1 MCISDTTCSEC
12 VELPNL
18 ACVETRVRRSH
29 RKSSQIDDVGIL
41 VYARSSWQ
49 EYDVVVGEYLV
60 ARSTR
65 HLVVVG
71 LVVLWLACLG
81 GGTASIPLALLWF
94 AQCSLGVVIIRLIL
108 RRDEKV
114 DELLLFVGPGYL
126 LGYLTTTWSYMLLGG
141 GFVAKAS
148 VYLCLVAAVAIFTI
162 AYRQRLTT
170 LNNQPI
176 TIVVMLSLVLS
187 AMTWEF
193 PELVASAVALVCLSL
208 ALASCR
214 LGGKT
219 QLLVVVACLVGFVVG
234 LSRRSTYWFLES
246 DDLANRMAEGI
257 LTVVR
262 GNVASVG
269 AYPFD
274 RYHWVSPVGTALQA
288 ELAGTDLLFVFTIFS
303 VFASLAMMMASLG
316 ILLQTFIRNSRF
328 NLTFLLTGIVFALW
342 WRMQVDTEASVGRLA
357 ILLTLMAIGG
367 LLQQALRNS
376 SQKLSDATTSVVFAV
391 VLGAMLYLYR
401 PDLVVLL
408 LLLCV
413 GVVTSLA
420 KGSPAFRTLLL
431 FVASLCALI
440 AGLFAMNVIL
450 QQVSGS
456 SLSYAQLMV
465 DWRPPDLGWCTR
477 GSALRDVMCVIST
490 EIDLWATVL
499 MGIVI
504 IVLRFR
510 DENRFHDL
518 LALLF
523 PAVPSY
529 VVFRLTL
536 TSDFPSSIEGFLQ
549 IGLLAGKV
557 LALLLAAYL
566 LSRFSVPRAWLTLT
580 SAAIFAAVHINVRA
594 ITGAFLDDY
603 VDGSF
608 GRLQGIFT
616 PSFLQWLVASAVLLP
631 ALIVAGRFVD
641 RRVSLSHVVFL
652 GFVAIGVWNLQFSRP
667 FATDVNDSLVANV
680 IGPNDVFDVGRWLNE
695 NTPSS
700 ALIATN
706 YQCRPTEFVRC
717 TSLERVGDGHPR
729 ATANWMLMAE
739 SRREFLYLSQ
749 PFYNPPDMR
758 MLHEVSIAPG
768 TQNIPEFDS
777 LVKRGVNYYVACREC
792 SSPQAW
798 QQLTKRAVF
807 SSRNFAV
814 VKLD

>member
-1 MCISDTTCSEC
+1 M
-12 VELPNL
+12 
-18 ACVETRVRRSH
+18 
-29 RKSSQIDDVGIL
+29 
-41 VYARSSWQ
+41 
-49 EYDVVVGEYLV
+49 

-71 LVVLWLACLG
+71 LVVLWLFCLG

-94 AQCSLGVVIIRLIL
+94 AQCSLGTVMIRLVL
-108 RRDEKV
+108 RRNQIVNEF
-114 DELLLFVGPGYL
+114 LLFVGPGYL
-126 LGYLTTTWSYMLLGG
+126 VGYLTTTWSYMLLGG
-141 GFVAKAS
+141 GFVAKAA
-148 VYLCLVAAVAIFTI
+148 VYLGLVATVAIVTNSH
-162 AYRQRLTT
+162 RQRLTSLSGQVT
-170 LNNQPI
+170 
-176 TIVVMLSLVLS
+176 TVVVLLSLVLS

-193 PELVASAVALVCLSL
+193 PELIASAVALVCVAL
-208 ALASCR
+208 ALASRR
-214 LGGKT
+214 LEGKT
-219 QLLVVVACLVGFVVG
+219 QSLVVVAGLVGFVVG

-246 DDLANRMAEGI
+246 DDLANRVAEGI

-288 ELAGTDLLFVFTIFS
+288 ELAGADLLFVFTIFS
-303 VFASLAMMMASLG
+303 VFASLAMMMASFGLLLQ
-316 ILLQTFIRNSRF
+316 ILLREERF
-328 NLTFLLTGIVFALW
+328 DVTFLLTGTALVLW
-342 WRMQVDTEASVGRLA
+342 WRVQVDTEASVGRLA

-367 LLQQALRNS
+367 LFQQALRTS
-376 SQKLSDATTSVVFAV
+376 SQKLTDATTSVVFAV

-401 PDLVVLL
+401 PDLVVLM

-413 GVVTSLA
+413 GVVVSLA
-420 KGSPAFRTLLL
+420 KGSPAFKMLLL
-431 FVASLCALI
+431 FVASLSALI

-450 QQVSGS
+450 GRVSGS
-456 SLSYAQLMV
+456 SLSYAQLLV

-490 EIDLWATVL
+490 EIDLWAAVL
-499 MGIVI
+499 VVVVI

-510 DENRFHDL
+510 DESRLNDL
-518 LALLF
+518 LGLLF
-523 PAVPSY
+523 PAIPSY
-529 VVFRLTL
+529 VAFRLTL
-536 TSDFPSSIEGFLQ
+536 TSDFPSSIDGFLQ

-557 LALLLAAYL
+557 LSLLFVAYL
-566 LSRFSVPRAWLTLT
+566 LSRSKFRRAWLTLM

-603 VDGSF
+603 VDGVF

-616 PSFLQWLVASAVLLP
+616 PSFLQWLVASTVLLP
-631 ALIVAGRFVD
+631 ALIVARRLLD

-652 GFVAIGVWNLQFSRP
+652 GFVAVGVWNLQFSRP
-667 FATDVNDSLVANV
+667 FATDVDDTLVANV

-695 NTPSS
+695 NTSS
-700 ALIATN
+700 SSLIATN

-717 TSLERVGDGHPR
+717 TSLDGVGEGHPR

-739 SRREFLYLSQ
+739 SRREFFYLSQ

-768 TQNIPEFDS
+768 TQNVPEFDS
-777 LVKRGVNYYVACREC
+777 LVKRGVDYYVACREC

-798 QQLTKRAVF
+798 QQLTMRAVF
-807 SSRNFAV
+807 SSPNFV
-814 VKLD
+814 VIKLG